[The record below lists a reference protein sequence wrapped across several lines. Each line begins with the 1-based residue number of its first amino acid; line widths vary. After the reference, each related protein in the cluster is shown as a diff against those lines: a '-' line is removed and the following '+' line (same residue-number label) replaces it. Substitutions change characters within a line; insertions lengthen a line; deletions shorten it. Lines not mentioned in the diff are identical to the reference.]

1 MSVFET
7 VKEIIVEVK
16 DIAAEDI
23 KLESNFEA
31 DLEADSL
38 DIVEMIML
46 LEEKFDFE
54 IPEDAAEAMKTVKD
68 VVDYIEKRLADDN
81 T

>member
-16 DIAAEDI
+16 DISADAIKMESRFAE
-23 KLESNFEA
+23 

-38 DIVEMIML
+38 DVVEMIML
-46 LEEKFDFE
+46 LEEKYEFE
-54 IPEDAAEAMKTVKD
+54 IPEEIAEKLKTVKD
-68 VVDYIEKRLADDN
+68 VVDYIEKHLAE
-81 T
+81 

>member
-16 DIAAEDI
+16 DISADAIQMESRFAE
-23 KLESNFEA
+23 

-38 DIVEMIML
+38 DVVEMIML
-46 LEEKFDFE
+46 LEEKYEFE
-54 IPEDAAEAMKTVKD
+54 IPEEVAEKLKTVKD
-68 VVDYIEKRLADDN
+68 VVDYIEKHLAA
-81 T
+81 

>member
-7 VKEIIVEVK
+7 VKKIIVEVK
-16 DIAAEDI
+16 DTNPDNIQMG
-23 KLESNFEA
+23 SRFEE

-46 LEEKFDFE
+46 LEEEYEFE
-54 IPEDAAEAMKTVKD
+54 IPEEVAEKLKTVKD
-68 VVDYIEKRLADDN
+68 VVDYIEKRIA
-81 T
+81 

>member
-7 VKEIIVEVK
+7 VKKIIVEVK
-16 DIAAEDI
+16 DVNPDDI
-23 KLESNFEA
+23 QMESRFEE

-46 LEEKFDFE
+46 LEEEFEFE
-54 IPEDAAEAMKTVKD
+54 IPEEVAEKLKTVKD
-68 VVDYIEKRLADDN
+68 VVDYIEKHTA
-81 T
+81 

>member
-16 DIAAEDI
+16 DISPDAIQMESRFAE
-23 KLESNFEA
+23 

-38 DIVEMIML
+38 DVVEMIML
-46 LEEKFDFE
+46 LEEKFEFE
-54 IPEDAAEAMKTVKD
+54 IPEEVAEKLKTVKD
-68 VVDYIEKRLADDN
+68 VVDYIEKQLG
-81 T
+81 

>member
-7 VKEIIVEVK
+7 VKKIIVEVK
-16 DIAAEDI
+16 DINPDDI
-23 KLESNFEA
+23 QMESRFEE

-46 LEEKFDFE
+46 LEEEFEFE
-54 IPEDAAEAMKTVKD
+54 IPEEVAEKLKTVKD
-68 VVDYIEKRLADDN
+68 VVDYIEKHSA
-81 T
+81 

>member
-7 VKEIIVEVK
+7 VKKIIVEVK
-16 DIAAEDI
+16 DIKPDDI
-23 KLESNFEA
+23 QMESRFEE

-46 LEEKFDFE
+46 LEEEFEFE
-54 IPEDAAEAMKTVKD
+54 IPEEVAEKLKTVKD
-68 VVDYIEKRLADDN
+68 VVDYIEKHTA
-81 T
+81 